1 MSFGRNPYVSKAEAA
16 EQKAKGAPD
25 DIARIR
31 ALRDAAHQWD
41 RAAEREKPGKMRT
54 AYEANA
60 VRIREQADAEAAA
73 SSRASKA
80 PAAERLAA
88 VRERVA
94 RAGGVVAAEGETEE
108 PGDELLH

>member
-16 EQKAKGAPD
+16 EQKAAD
-25 DIARIR
+25 AADHIARIR

-41 RAAEREKPGKMRT
+41 RAAEREKPGKNRT

-60 VRIREQADAEAAA
+60 VRIREQADAEAEAA
-73 SSRASKA
+73 SVASKA

-88 VRERVA
+88 LR
-94 RAGGVVAAEGETEE
+94 
-108 PGDELLH
+108 DLLH